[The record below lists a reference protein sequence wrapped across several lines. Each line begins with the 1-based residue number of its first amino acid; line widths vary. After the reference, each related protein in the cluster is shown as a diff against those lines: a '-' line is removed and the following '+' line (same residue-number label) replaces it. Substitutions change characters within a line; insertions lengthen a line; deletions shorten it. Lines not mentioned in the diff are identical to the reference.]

1 MHRKE
6 MLTMFTVQ
14 HTGNSHYSSSLLCL
28 IIVCIL
34 AVCAVNGRP
43 GFEKPSY
50 SVSNTSSYIS
60 SPENEYYD
68 IVSDEITSYQVIK
81 SIVLKKP
88 VARKNVGLRERLPY
102 AVIGGLF
109 ILASI
114 CVFFLLYFFRELATS
129 HHFIIT
135 YIHNLDGM
143 KP

>member
-1 MHRKE
+1 
-6 MLTMFTVQ
+6 MFNVQ
-14 HTGNSHYSSSLLCL
+14 HIRNRRYSSSLLCF

-34 AVCAVNGRP
+34 VVCTSNEKP
-43 GFEKPSY
+43 EFEKLSY
-50 SVSNTSSYIS
+50 SDSNTSSSIS
-60 SPENEYYD
+60 SPGNEFYE

-81 SIVLKKP
+81 GIVSKKP
-88 VARKNVGLRERLPY
+88 VAGKTIGLREQLTY

-109 ILASI
+109 ILVGI
-114 CVFFLLYFFRELATS
+114 CVFFLLYFFRELTTS

>member
-1 MHRKE
+1 
-6 MLTMFTVQ
+6 MFNVQ
-14 HTGNSHYSSSLLCL
+14 HIRNRRYSSSLLCF

-34 AVCAVNGRP
+34 VVCTSNEKP
-43 GFEKPSY
+43 EFEKLSY
-50 SVSNTSSYIS
+50 SDSNTSSSIS
-60 SPENEYYD
+60 SPGNEFYE

-81 SIVLKKP
+81 GIVSKKP
-88 VARKNVGLRERLPY
+88 VAGKTIGPREQLTY

-109 ILASI
+109 ILVGI
-114 CVFFLLYFFRELATS
+114 CVFFLLYFFRELTTS

>member
-1 MHRKE
+1 MYN
-6 MLTMFTVQ
+6 VQ
-14 HTGNSHYSSSLLCL
+14 HIRNRRYSSSLLCF

-34 AVCAVNGRP
+34 AVCAVNERP
-43 GFEKPSY
+43 GFEKLSY
-50 SVSNTSSYIS
+50 SDSNTSSSIS
-60 SPENEYYD
+60 LPENEYYD

-81 SIVLKKP
+81 SIVSKKP
-88 VARKNVGLRERLPY
+88 VAGKTIGPRERLPY

-109 ILASI
+109 ILGGI
-114 CVFFLLYFFRELATS
+114 CVFFLLYFFRELITS

>member
-1 MHRKE
+1 
-6 MLTMFTVQ
+6 MFIVQ
-14 HTGNSHYSSSLLCL
+14 HTRNSHYSSSLLCF

-34 AVCAVNGRP
+34 VVCAVNERP
-43 GFEKPSY
+43 EFKKLSY
-50 SVSNTSSYIS
+50 SDSNNAGSIK